1 MQNCYEI
8 IYATKFSTSP
18 PKYLELERFS
28 FKEEEYPY
36 QEYLTLTH
44 RSDLGI
50 NPSWKSNQLKILR
63 NKVTSIN
70 HLLKHL

>member
-28 FKEEEYPY
+28 FKEEYPY

-50 NPSWKSNQLKILR
+50 NPSWKNNQLKILR